1 MHTLLD
7 RIDRKILVELQQD
20 GRLSNVELAR
30 RVGLSATPC
39 LERVKK
45 LEREGYILGYKA
57 VVDPAKLGQGLSVYV
72 EVTITKTS
80 ADVFDEFSAA
90 VKKHNEIIECHLVS
104 GNFDFLLKT
113 RVNDMSEYRGVL
125 GDILLKLPNVSE
137 SRTYVI
143 QYGAHVLRKTDVGFA
158 AAGGCQDGQ
167 PCGDEQCRCNS
178 DLCHF
183 PVLPSPSML

>member
-1 MHTLLD
+1 MHQLLD
-7 RIDRKILVELQQD
+7 RIDRKILMELQLD

-80 ADVFDEFSAA
+80 PDVFEEFNAA
-90 VKKHNEIIECHLVS
+90 VKKHDEIIECHLVS
-104 GNFDFLLKT
+104 GNFDF
-113 RVNDMSEYRGVL
+113 YRGQ
-125 GDILLKLPNVSE
+125 
-137 SRTYVI
+137 SRLAPSTQSRAPCRGSHDHGHATPRDPRMVR
-143 QYGAHVLRKTDVGFA
+143 QTSTADHRWRHHAGHFA
-158 AAGGCQDGQ
+158 DR
-167 PCGDEQCRCNS
+167 CG
-178 DLCHF
+178 
-183 PVLPSPSML
+183 

>member
-1 MHTLLD
+1 MHQLLD
-7 RIDRKILVELQQD
+7 RIDRKIIMELQLD
-20 GRLSNVELAR
+20 GRVSNVELAK

-57 VVDPAKLGQGLSVYV
+57 VINPEKLGLGLSVYV

-80 ADVFDEFSAA
+80 PSVFDEFNAA
-90 VKKHNEIIECHLVS
+90 VKRHDEIIECHLVS

-125 GDILLKLPNVSE
+125 GDILLKLPHVSE
-137 SRTYVI
+137 SRTYVVMEEVKGELGLI
-143 QYGAHVLRKTDVGFA
+143 IRPYTQ
-158 AAGGCQDGQ
+158 
-167 PCGDEQCRCNS
+167 
-178 DLCHF
+178 
-183 PVLPSPSML
+183 

>member
-1 MHTLLD
+1 MHSLLD
-7 RIDRKILVELQQD
+7 RIDRKILVELQYD
-20 GRLSNVELAR
+20 GRVSNVELAR

-45 LEREGYILGYKA
+45 LEREGYIRGYKA

-80 ADVFDEFSAA
+80 PDVFEEFSAA
-90 VKKHNEIIECHLVS
+90 VKKHEEIIECHLVS

-113 RVNDMSEYRGVL
+113 RVYDMSEYRGVL

-137 SRTYVI
+137 SRTYVVMEEVKGEEGMI
-143 QYGAHVLRKTDVGFA
+143 IRPYVA
-158 AAGGCQDGQ
+158 
-167 PCGDEQCRCNS
+167 
-178 DLCHF
+178 
-183 PVLPSPSML
+183 

>member
-1 MHTLLD
+1 MHNLLD
-7 RIDRKILVELQQD
+7 RIDRKILVELQLD

-80 ADVFDEFSAA
+80 PDVFEEFSAA
-90 VKKHNEIIECHLVS
+90 VRKHEEIIECHLVS

-113 RVNDMSEYRGVL
+113 RDNDMSEYRGVL

-137 SRTYVI
+137 SRTYVVMEEVKGEEGVVI
-143 QYGAHVLRKTDVGFA
+143 RPFVA
-158 AAGGCQDGQ
+158 
-167 PCGDEQCRCNS
+167 
-178 DLCHF
+178 
-183 PVLPSPSML
+183 

>member
-104 GNFDFLLKT
+104 GNFDFLL
-113 RVNDMSEYRGVL
+113 RGVL

-137 SRTYVI
+137 SRTYVVMEEVKGEEGVI
-143 QYGAHVLRKTDVGFA
+143 IRPYVA
-158 AAGGCQDGQ
+158 
-167 PCGDEQCRCNS
+167 
-178 DLCHF
+178 
-183 PVLPSPSML
+183 